1 GRAAY
6 HTPWTLAEVDTRIY
20 GEASD
25 PCATPFEAVEAYRP
39 YVERQL
45 DQGVKLHAITRHMLG
60 LFAGRPGARKWRQVL
75 SERANRP
82 GAGWEVLEDALDAV
96 RPAAAE

>member
-1 GRAAY
+1 MESQ
-6 HTPWTLAEVDTRIY
+6 LAKGI
-20 GEASD
+20 
-25 PCATPFEAVEAYRP
+25 
-39 YVERQL
+39 
-45 DQGVKLHAITRHMLG
+45 KLHAITRHMLG
-60 LFAGRPGARKWRQVL
+60 LFAGRPGARKWRQIL